1 MKYQLFYFYN
11 MLDLPSYI
19 EFINTI
25 QNIESNIILLN
36 YNHIHTIIFIIQSFI
51 YELFK
56 ERKITNEHI
65 VIFIEDNSKLYKHL
79 SHVCKQYT
87 KPISLHAQYETKY
100 NIYLFINFDFIE
112 NMNHFTKQSKYIFA
126 GYSNDLIN
134 TFKIENDNNVSIVH
148 IPTVETKIYIQCKT
162 VYNFLETFT
171 KINNPNT
178 VAIIRINIKKI
189 RNIIDMYS
197 NAYIY
202 SKNIDKT
209 KNIILITKY
218 IKNFDVIFQQLTHL
232 EIYTFGI

>member
-1 MKYQLFYFYN
+1 
-11 MLDLPSYI
+11 MLDIPSYI
-19 EFINTI
+19 EFINIIT
-25 QNIESNIILLN
+25 NIESNIILLN
-36 YNHIHTIIFIIQSFI
+36 YNDIHTIIFIIQSCI

-56 ERKITNEHI
+56 EKKINNEHI
-65 VIFIEDNSKLYKHL
+65 AIFIEDNSKLYKHL
-79 SHVCKQYT
+79 SYICKQYT
-87 KPISLHAQYETKY
+87 KPISLHAKYETKY

-112 NMNHFTKQSKYIFA
+112 NMNNFTKKSKYIFS
-126 GYSNDLIN
+126 GFSKDLIN
-134 TFKIENDNNVSIVH
+134 KFKIENDNNVSIIH
-148 IPTVETKIYIQCKT
+148 IPTIETNIDIKSKN

-189 RNIIDMYS
+189 RIIDDIYS

-202 SKNIDKT
+202 SKNIDKN

-218 IKNFDVIFQQLTHL
+218 IKNFDNIFRKLKHL

>member
-1 MKYQLFYFYN
+1 

-19 EFINTI
+19 KFIDTI
-25 QNIESNIILLN
+25 KNIESNIILMN
-36 YNHIHTIIFIIQSFI
+36 YNDIHTIIFIIQSFI

-56 ERKITNEHI
+56 ETKITNEDI

-87 KPISLHAQYETKY
+87 KPISLHSQYETTY

-112 NMNHFTKQSKYIFA
+112 NMNNFTKKSKYIFA
-126 GYSNDLIN
+126 GHSDDLIN
-134 TFKIENDNNVSIVH
+134 TFKIENDNHVSIVH
-148 IPTVETKIYIQCKT
+148 IPTIETNIDIKSKN

-189 RNIIDMYS
+189 RNIINIYS

-202 SKNIDKT
+202 SKEIDKT

-218 IKNFDVIFQQLTHL
+218 MKNFDVIFQKLNHL

>member
-1 MKYQLFYFYN
+1 

-19 EFINTI
+19 EFINII

-36 YNHIHTIIFIIQSFI
+36 YNDIQTIIFIIQSFI
-51 YELFK
+51 YELFNK
-56 ERKITNEHI
+56 TKITNELI
-65 VIFIEDNSKLYKHL
+65 TIFIEDNSKLYKHL
-79 SHVCKQYT
+79 SYVCKQFT

-112 NMNHFTKQSKYIFA
+112 KMNHFKTNSNYIFT
-126 GYSNDLIN
+126 GYSDDLID
-134 TFKIENDNNVSIVH
+134 TFKIENDNDVSIVH
-148 IPTVETKIYIQCKT
+148 IPTIQTKIDIKCKN
-162 VYNFLETFT
+162 VSKFLETFT
-171 KINNPNT
+171 KMNNPNT

-189 RNIIDMYS
+189 RNILDIYS

-209 KNIILITKY
+209 KNIILISKY
-218 IKNFDVIFQQLTHL
+218 MKNFDAIFQELKDF